1 MSFISFLNRK
11 RRVEYTVRGNT
22 TKVPEEAAAQMDLD
36 DEEAEPATYA
46 IQTNLNQ
53 ERSTVMMIR
62 NIDDVSSDE
71 EEDSD
76 DDDDNEMAEDEVFL
90 HLHSLSL
97 TCLYPSLWMRWFW
110 RRMPLSLDMESAQ
123 EVVGH
128 GASGSNTLEPDDV
141 YNSDSDTCT
150 RTSDQNKIGDC

>member
-1 MSFISFLNRK
+1 
-11 RRVEYTVRGNT
+11 
-22 TKVPEEAAAQMDLD
+22 MDLD

-71 EEDSD
+71 EKDSD

-90 HLHSLSL
+90 VKKNYKLLK
-97 TCLYPSLWMRWFW
+97 
-110 RRMPLSLDMESAQ
+110 
-123 EVVGH
+123 
-128 GASGSNTLEPDDV
+128 N
-141 YNSDSDTCT
+141 
-150 RTSDQNKIGDC
+150 